1 MKGSKKHTNDLN
13 VASAITRLGSN
24 QTSGHLECRHLTEGN
39 GPPGV
44 DIRLSIL
51 GDQCARPFKTKRGL
65 KLFVHTKR
73 LNIFRF
79 KCSVCTEPNEPTE
92 TNVLSM
98 YAKFQLHPHYGF

>member
-1 MKGSKKHTNDLN
+1 MKGSKKHRKDLN

-24 QTSGHLECRHLTEGN
+24 QTSGRHKCRHLTEGN

-44 DIRLSIL
+44 DERISIL

-65 KLFVHTKR
+65 KLFVHTKH

-79 KCSVCTEPNEPTE
+79 KCSVCPEPNVE